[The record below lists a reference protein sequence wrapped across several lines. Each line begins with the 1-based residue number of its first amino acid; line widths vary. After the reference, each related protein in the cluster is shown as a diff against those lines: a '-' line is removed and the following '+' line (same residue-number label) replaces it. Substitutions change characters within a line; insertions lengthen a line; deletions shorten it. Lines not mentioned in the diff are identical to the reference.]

1 MTDGKPAPDR
11 RARSE
16 RLRDRMANTSH
27 RARRVGRPERAG
39 VVLDAVTVIALLD
52 PGNAHHAAARET
64 VQPLAGMPKLIH
76 PINLAEVL
84 VKPVQDGIA
93 DKVLTALTRAG
104 ITTFTPAVSEPLDL
118 ARVRAF
124 ARIKMPDACAC
135 STAAAR
141 NLPLVTFDKR
151 LATAARTA
159 GLTVL
164 GAPGH

>member
-1 MTDGKPAPDR
+1 MTDDRPASDR
-11 RARSE
+11 RTESE
-16 RLRDRMANTSH
+16 LLRNRQQDVSNQ
-27 RARRVGRPERAG
+27 ARRGARQKHAG

-64 VQPLAGMPKLIH
+64 VLPLAGMPKLIH

-84 VKPVQDGIA
+84 VKPVQDGTA
-93 DKVLTALTRAG
+93 EKVLTALSQAG
-104 ITTFTPAVSEPLDL
+104 ITTFTPVVSEPLDL

-124 ARIKMPDACAC
+124 TRIKIPDACAYN
-135 STAAAR
+135 TAASR

-164 GAPGH
+164 GTPTL